1 MSIVKV
7 EGFDNGSLDRA
18 NTLLA
23 GIPDG
28 VRKAVASA
36 MPRAVDHLRKQT
48 ETRVRERYAIT
59 AANIRTEK
67 NVKVSYSIGDTVT
80 AFVVF
85 SGRKIPLYRY
95 NGSKPKEP
103 QWNKDKLIKAKTA
116 EGWKNL
122 PEGMP
127 AYGHVLAGTS
137 PTLFKHAFTATMSNG
152 HTGIF
157 ERNSSGIEEIMG
169 LSVPQ
174 MIGNEAV
181 TNALA
186 QDASE
191 KFSER
196 LDHEVT
202 RLLNGWGK

>member
-1 MSIVKV
+1 MSVVKV

-18 NTLLA
+18 STMLA
-23 GIPDG
+23 GMPGG
-28 VRKAVASA
+28 VQKAIAAA

-48 ETRVRERYAIT
+48 ETRIRERYAIT
-59 AANIRTEK
+59 AENIRSEK
-67 NVKVSYSIGDTVT
+67 SVKVSYSIGDTVAAYVT
-80 AFVVF
+80 F

-95 NGSKPKEP
+95 SGAKPKAP
-103 QWNKDKLIKAKTA
+103 QWKKDELVRAKTS
-116 EGWKNL
+116 EGWKNI

-127 AYGHVLAGTS
+127 AYGHVLKGTS
-137 PTLFKHAFTATMSNG
+137 PTLFKHAFTARMSNG

-157 ERNSSGIEEIMG
+157 ERDGAGIEELMG

-174 MIGNEAV
+174 MLGNDEVAEK
-181 TNALA
+181 LA